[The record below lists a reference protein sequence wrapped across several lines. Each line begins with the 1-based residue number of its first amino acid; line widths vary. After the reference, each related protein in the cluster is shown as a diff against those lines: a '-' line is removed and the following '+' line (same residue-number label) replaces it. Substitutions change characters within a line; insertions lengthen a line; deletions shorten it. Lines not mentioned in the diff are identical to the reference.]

1 MLTKEFKP
9 GGLYD
14 LVRLG
19 KNNDG
24 GYLVCKNSIEVSD
37 YLISFGINDD
47 FSFEEDFKN
56 KKNIPIFAYDPTTT
70 NIFFLKKILINILK
84 IKFKN
89 FTFKVI

>member
-1 MLTKEFKP
+1 MLPKEFKP
-9 GGLYD
+9 DGFYD

-37 YLISFGINDD
+37 CLISFGISDD
-47 FSFEEDFKN
+47 FSFEEDFKD

-70 NIFFLKKILINILK
+70 NIFFLNIHAYHCAYILK
-84 IKFKN
+84 
-89 FTFKVI
+89 